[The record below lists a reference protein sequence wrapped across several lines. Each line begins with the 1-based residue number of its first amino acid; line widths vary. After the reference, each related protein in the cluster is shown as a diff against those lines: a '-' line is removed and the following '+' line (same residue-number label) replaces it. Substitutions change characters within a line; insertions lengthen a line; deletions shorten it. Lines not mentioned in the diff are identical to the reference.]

1 MKHPA
6 YRKAR
11 IALALLLAAAALGLS
26 ACGRGAGTQVAG
38 ADQQV
43 IYGYVLEANDQA
55 RTVTVDPVEM
65 VAAEDVQRM
74 NRLGLAAA
82 MDGRSYAY
90 NARRNFVMYA
100 LDRTAEFDFG
110 DGDAAGGGE
119 NANLTGNGQAGDNAV
134 NDGGGLLGG
143 DGLLGGNDN
152 GGDAGNGSG
161 GSGSNRNGGMMGN
174 NDNANGGGSANRT
187 NSETGNTGEPGGNS
201 VSGNTSVGNG
211 TAYGGTAGTASDTST
226 NTAAGSSGNSTG
238 GNGGSA
244 AGGSENSTSAASG
257 GSQSNGAGQNG
268 GTGGSVNAGPYADDG
283 ADAAMSSPGYGYA
296 GVKGGLFGGLSNR
309 FDRLNAYIRQYD
321 DLLCRLVLENGA
333 VTKITVCTGDNM

>member
-110 DGDAAGGGE
+110 DEDAAGGGE

-152 GGDAGNGSG
+152 GGNAGNGSG
-161 GSGSNRNGGMMGN
+161 GSASNGNGGMMGN
-174 NDNANGGGSANRT
+174 NDNANGGGNAEANRT
-187 NSETGNTGEPGGNS
+187 NSDAGNTNEPDGNS

-238 GNGGSA
+238 
-244 AGGSENSTSAASG
+244 TASG
-257 GSQSNGAGQNG
+257 GSQSNGTGQNG
-268 GTGGSVNAGPYADDG
+268 GAGGSVNAGPYADDG

-296 GVKGGLFGGLSNR
+296 GVRGGMFSGLSNR

-333 VTKITVCTGDNM
+333 VTRITVCTGDNM

>member
-143 DGLLGGNDN
+143 DGLLGSNDN
-152 GGDAGNGSG
+152 GGNAGNGSG
-161 GSGSNRNGGMMGN
+161 GSASNGNGGMMGN
-174 NDNANGGGSANRT
+174 NDNANGGGNAEANRT
-187 NSETGNTGEPGGNS
+187 NSDAGNTNEPGGNS
-201 VSGNTSVGNG
+201 VSGNTSVGGG

-226 NTAAGSSGNSTG
+226 NTAAGGSGNSTG
-238 GNGGSA
+238 TASGGSQSTGA
-244 AGGSENSTSAASG
+244 ATG
-257 GSQSNGAGQNG
+257 GSQSNGAD
-268 GTGGSVNAGPYADDG
+268 GSVNADNG

-296 GVKGGLFGGLSNR
+296 GVRGGMFSGLSNR